1 MEKATNIFQQYRECA
16 RHIRNAYYVPR
27 NLSDGDIVEAFDE
40 LSILLFRHLVLG
52 ELGVN
57 RELNDWLSEPA
68 SIFPIVPSGD
78 VCPIMINRKEQSD
91 YWDHPLTEI
100 KKDDLEMVFIDYF
113 DWDDMDLI
121 DLRYYR
127 VRITA
132 SSVYPELIGSDALI
146 STIYADVYYYEEEDP

>member
-1 MEKATNIFQQYRECA
+1 MENVTDIFQQYRECA
-16 RHIRNAYYVPR
+16 RHIRNAYYVPKDM
-27 NLSDGDIVEAFDE
+27 NDGDIVEDFDA
-40 LSILLFRHLVLG
+40 LSVLLFRHLVLG
-52 ELGVN
+52 EVGVD
-57 RELNDWLSEPA
+57 RESNNWLSEPA
-68 SIFPIVPSGD
+68 LIFPVVPSGN

-127 VRITA
+127 VRITT
-132 SSVYPELIGSDALI
+132 SSVYPDLVGSDALI
-146 STIYADVYYYEEEDP
+146 ATIYADVYYDEEGR